1 MFISFFGSEVDAQSD
16 GLDGSPLQAAD
27 EAALELQHLRL
38 ASPAPKA
45 VAATPPKLETLP
57 ETLAVPTPGATPTA
71 MPTASATPS
80 GEATAPSTS
89 LALVP
94 VTTPEKASTP
104 LAPLALEGAL
114 NAAAS
119 AKHQVVVKQTLP
131 GPTGPLDSH
140 PDNVRAYCERWNMTK
155 TNKNGPEVMQQL
167 QGQVAS
173 STPAQPF
180 APPAQLAAPQPVV
193 APVHPAV
200 PPAQPVA
207 PPAQVALPEPAV
219 APPASAVGTMEE
231 LERLALTRGVGPK
244 LPPVPA
250 AQPDPGSAEPVTIN
264 WSTNKK
270 EGMRLTRMMDS
281 HRDSYPHMAK
291 LWDGSKKDWLML
303 SILRC

>member
-1 MFISFFGSEVDAQSD
+1 
-16 GLDGSPLQAAD
+16 
-27 EAALELQHLRL
+27 
-38 ASPAPKA
+38 
-45 VAATPPKLETLP
+45 
-57 ETLAVPTPGATPTA
+57 
-71 MPTASATPS
+71 
-80 GEATAPSTS
+80 
-89 LALVP
+89 
-94 VTTPEKASTP
+94 
-104 LAPLALEGAL
+104 
-114 NAAAS
+114 
-119 AKHQVVVKQTLP
+119 
-131 GPTGPLDSH
+131 
-140 PDNVRAYCERWNMTK
+140 MTK

-231 LERLALTRGVGPK
+231 LERLALSGGVGPK

-270 EGMRLTRMMDS
+270 EGMRLTRMKNHSVIPLTWPNFGMVT
-281 HRDSYPHMAK
+281 RRT
-291 LWDGSKKDWLML
+291 GSCYQFYVVDFTFFFHPYRGLFFKTF
-303 SILRC
+303 